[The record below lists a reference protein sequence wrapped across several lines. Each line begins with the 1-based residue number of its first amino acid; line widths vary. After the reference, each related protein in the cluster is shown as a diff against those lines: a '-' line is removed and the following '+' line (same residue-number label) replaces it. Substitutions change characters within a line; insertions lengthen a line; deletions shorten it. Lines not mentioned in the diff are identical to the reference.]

1 MRKLYI
7 LILMLVIGLAS
18 EAQPTYYNHNTT
30 TGGANVFPL
39 ATNAATGKRVQW
51 IITPSGSSGGF
62 NLPVPAPAGNNI
74 TTLWLWANTTG
85 TTTYTNLTIRMASVS
100 TSTFF
105 STGAFYTGPMT
116 TVRAQNTTLTSTLN
130 AWVAIP
136 LTTTFSYDPT
146 MNLIIEVF
154 QCGYTGPGIQLRQL
168 SFGTAPNYRRQYSD
182 AASACGAVALATGG
196 DLNVAGIGIS
206 VISAVPCPTP
216 TAQPTGLVLTAIS
229 QVQING
235 SFTDAVPVPSGYLV
249 VRYPSAAVPV
259 NPVNGTNYALGAA
272 LGTGTVI
279 SNTNATAFTT
289 AGLTPGT
296 TYDFYVYSFN
306 TGACGTAYLT
316 AAPLFGSIATL
327 PCTGP
332 PTLTCPA
339 NITVNNTPGLCG
351 ANVTY
356 PPATSGGSP
365 VPLVTYSQASGTFF
379 PRGTT
384 TVTVTATNVCGTTTC
399 TFTITVVDNQ
409 PPTITCPANVTVNN
423 TVNLCSAVVTFPAPT
438 ALDNC
443 PFPGSVPLSI
453 TQNTSQNVV
462 AGSVACNAGG
472 FHTNNSYWRAY
483 NLAPLNLTGPF
494 TVNSVTFGIEL
505 ADANGV
511 GTTQPVFVRLYTP
524 ASFPITIAALGA
536 PIYSQQF
543 NVPDQTLS
551 LYTATFT
558 TAPTVAANALLVLEV
573 FTPDGRAPANNRF
586 FIGSNALGQSAPCY
600 LSAADCGAPN
610 PVTIASLGFPNMH
623 VIINAAGLVSNPS
636 SSITQIA
643 GIASGGVFPVGVTTN
658 TFRVTDGAGL
668 TATCSMTVTVNDNQ
682 APNVS
687 CPPNRT
693 ATTDVGACVATV
705 ATLNPTV
712 SDNCAVTQVTWAL
725 TGATVASSPAT
736 GINYVGTYAFNLN
749 GTTGSGVTTITYTVK
764 DAAGNTT
771 TCSYTV
777 TVTDA
782 WIPVISGQPTN
793 QFVCVGSDGAFTV
806 TASVPAGNPLT
817 YQWQRWDLPTL
828 SWVNITGATAATLPL
843 AAVSFTQNT
852 NDYRC
857 ILTGRCS
864 VVTSGFATLYVNPL
878 PTISLLASGPLAL
891 LPAQSLN
898 LTAVVNPGGG
908 SYQWFKNGVAIPGAT
923 GAALSGLTVDDI
935 GSYTCRYTDLNGCVK
950 LSEAKVVSGQP
961 SDKMWL
967 YPNPN
972 TGIFQVR
979 FYNSANEPV
988 TLQIFNSIGQR
999 VYSRALV
1006 TTGIAY
1012 SQIDVNIS
1020 NLPVGEYNAV
1030 IFTSAG
1036 KRLGTRKFSILNQ

>member
-1 MRKLYI
+1 MRKFYI
-7 LILMLVIGLAS
+7 FILLLLIGFVAD
-18 EAQPTYYNHNTT
+18 AQPQYWNAQPVA
-30 TGGANVFPL
+30 GGNVFPFGV
-39 ATNAATGKRVQW
+39 NSATGKKVQW
-51 IITPSGSSGGF
+51 VITPAGSIGGF
-62 NLPVPAPAGNNI
+62 NLPAPVPAGNNI
-74 TTLWLWANTTG
+74 TGIWIWVNSAGNA
-85 TTTYTNLTIRMASVS
+85 TYTNLTIRMANVPI
-100 TSTFF
+100 TQFL
-105 STGAFYTGPMT
+105 STGAWYTGAMT
-116 TVRAQNTTLTSTLN
+116 IVRQQNTTIAPTGAGT
-130 AWVAIP
+130 WVNIP

-146 MNLIIEVF
+146 MNLIIEIY
-154 QCGYTGPGIQLRQL
+154 QCGYTGTGFSVRQQA
-168 SFGTAPNYRRQYSD
+168 FGAAPNFRRQYSD
-182 AASACGAVALATGG
+182 AASVCGVTPLATGG
-196 DLNVAGIGIS
+196 DLNVAGIGIN
-206 VISAVPCPTP
+206 VVSAVPCPTP

-235 SFTDAVPVPSGYLV
+235 SFTAAVPAPTNYLV
-249 VRYPSAAVPV
+249 VRYPSGAVPV

-279 SNTNATAFTT
+279 SNTNATTFTT

-306 TGACGTAYLT
+306 TGACGTTYLT
-316 AAPLFGSIATL
+316 TAPLFGSIATL

-339 NITVNNTPGLCG
+339 NITTNTAPGLCG

-356 PPATSGGSP
+356 PPATAGGSP
-365 VPLVTYSQASGTFF
+365 VPLVTYSIASGSFF
-379 PRGTT
+379 PKGSTT
-384 TVTVTATNVCGTTTC
+384 ITVTATNVCGTTTC

-423 TVNLCSAVVTFPAPT
+423 TVNLCSAVVSYPAPT

-453 TQNTSQNVV
+453 TQNTSQTIV

-483 NLAPLNLTGPF
+483 DLGPLALTGPL

-511 GTTQPVFVRLYTP
+511 GTTQPVTVRVHTSAGAFP
-524 ASFPITIAALGA
+524 GGVRTQVASQT
-536 PIYSQQF
+536 F

-551 LYTATFT
+551 LYTASFT
-558 TAPTVAANALLVLEV
+558 TPATVAANAILVLEV

-610 PVTIASLGFPNMH
+610 PVTLASLGFPNMH
-623 VIINAAGLVSNPS
+623 LIINAAGLVSNPA

-643 GIASGGVFPVGVTTN
+643 GIPSGGVFPVGVTTN

-712 SDNCAVTQVTWAL
+712 SDNCAVTLVTWAM
-725 TGATVASSPAT
+725 TGATIASSPAT
-736 GINYVGTYAFNLN
+736 GINYVGTYPFNLN

-793 QFVCVGSDGAFTV
+793 QFVCVGSDGIFTV

-817 YQWQRWDLPTL
+817 YQWQRWDFATL
-828 SWVNITGATAATLPL
+828 SWVNITGATASTLLIP
-843 AAVSFTQNT
+843 AVAFTQNT

-864 VVTSGFATLYVNPL
+864 IVTSGFATLYVNPL
-878 PTISLLASGPLAL
+878 PMISLLASGPLAL

-898 LTAVVNPGGG
+898 LTAVVSPGGG

-923 GAALSGLTVDDI
+923 GAALSGLTVNDI

-961 SDKMWL
+961 SDNIWV

-972 TGIFQVR
+972 TGNFHVR
-979 FYNSANEPV
+979 FFNSVNEQV
-988 TLQIFNSIGQR
+988 TLNIFNLLGQK
-999 VYSRALV
+999 VYSKPV
-1006 TTGIAY
+1006 TTGLNY
-1012 SQIDVNIS
+1012 TDIDVNVT
-1020 NLPVGEYNAV
+1020 NLPAGDYIVNV
-1030 IFTSAG
+1030 INSAG
-1036 KRLGTRKFSILNQ
+1036 KIVGSKKIGVNLPQ